1 MDKEILVEKITLWDN
16 FVSST
21 DKEYINQNANLLAD
35 KIISCRSDIR
45 SAIEI
50 WLDNR
55 TITHLSVDKLTEQM
69 LVEQA
74 RMSYVAAYLTL
85 DWVQRVGEVALAQLK
100 KDYNLQF

>member
-45 SAIEI
+45 SAIES